1 MYQLEDTR
9 NMPSFIKAYFREFS
23 MWWKAPGTLMSN
35 YLAFIAS
42 AWRL

>member
-9 NMPSFIKAYFREFS
+9 NIPQLLKAHLRVTAQL
-23 MWWKAPGTLMSN
+23 WKVPGTLMSN
-35 YLAFIAS
+35 YLAFIAA

>member
-1 MYQLEDTR
+1 MYRFEDIRNIPQL
-9 NMPSFIKAYFREFS
+9 FKAHLRETAQL
-23 MWWKAPGTLMSN
+23 WKVPGNVMSN

>member
-9 NMPSFIKAYFREFS
+9 NIPQLLKAYLRETAHL
-23 MWWKAPGTLMSN
+23 WKVPGNIMSI

>member
-9 NMPSFIKAYFREFS
+9 NIPQLLKAHLRETAQL
-23 MWWKAPGTLMSN
+23 WKAPGTLMSN

-42 AWRL
+42 ALRL

>member
-9 NMPSFIKAYFREFS
+9 NIPQLLKAHLRETAQL
-23 MWWKAPGTLMSN
+23 WKVPGNIMSI

>member
-1 MYQLEDTR
+1 MYRFEDTR
-9 NMPSFIKAYFREFS
+9 NIPQLFKANLRETAQL
-23 MWWKAPGTLMSN
+23 WKVPGNVMSN